1 LPRQIRAIG
10 VSNFESA
17 DMNQLIKSAKNGPP
31 QVLQNWMDPFYQSR
45 AMRRLCEEHG
55 VFFQVR

>member
-1 LPRQIRAIG
+1 
-10 VSNFESA
+10 
-17 DMNQLIKSAKNGPP
+17 MNQLIKSAKNGPP